1 LLHEESILATER
13 ELNKRI
19 RSIRNISQVTSA
31 LAAVSAAKAAKA
43 QHQVTATRDYAGKAY
58 EILINV
64 ASQPGVDE
72 NNSHPMLV
80 SKKEVKNSALILIT
94 GDRGLAG
101 AYNASMVSR
110 AGQFIQ
116 AITTPVSVIAVGR
129 KGRDLMIRRGYNIVA
144 SFDAI
149 PDEPSILDAS
159 AIARVAVDDFLEGK
173 VDDVFIAYTN
183 FISLVLRIPRV
194 KQLLPLKPLDLEAM
208 AVSKYVEDVSLAG
221 VAERIYDYEPSPA
234 VLLDSIVPR
243 FTELQVYQSILE
255 AKASEHS
262 ARMVAMNNATDNAAD
277 LIDYLILERNKAR
290 QTSITSE
297 ILDIVG
303 GAEAL
308 AGTG

>member
-1 LLHEESILATER
+1 LATER
-13 ELNKRI
+13 ELNNRI

-31 LAAVSAAKAAKA
+31 LAAVSAVKATKA
-43 QHQVTATRDYAGKAY
+43 QHQVMATRDYAAKAY

-72 NNSHPMLV
+72 SSSHPMLI
-80 SKKEVKNSALILIT
+80 SRSDVKNATLILLT

-101 AYNASMVSR
+101 AYNANMVAS
-110 AGQFIQ
+110 AEQFIR
-116 AITTPVSVIAVGR
+116 AITVPVSIIAVGT
-129 KGRDLMIRRGYNIVA
+129 KGRDLMIRRGYNVVA
-144 SFDAI
+144 SFEAI

-159 AIARVAVDDFLEGK
+159 AIARVAIDDFLDGK
-173 VDDVFIAYTN
+173 VDDVFIAYTD
-183 FISLVLRIPRV
+183 FINLGLRIPKV

-208 AVSKYVEDVSLAG
+208 AVSEYVEDVSLAG
-221 VAERIYDYEPSPA
+221 VAERVYDYEPEPA
-234 VLLDSIVPR
+234 VLLNSIVPS
-243 FTELQVYQSILE
+243 FTELQVYQAILE

-290 QTSITSE
+290 QSSITNE

-308 AGTG
+308 ASN

>member
-1 LLHEESILATER
+1 LATER
-13 ELNKRI
+13 ELNNRI

-31 LAAVSAAKAAKA
+31 LAAVSAVKATKA
-43 QHQVTATRDYAGKAY
+43 QHQVMATRDYAAKAY

-72 NNSHPMLV
+72 SSSHPMLI
-80 SKKEVKNSALILIT
+80 SRSDVKNATLILLT

-101 AYNASMVSR
+101 AYNANMVAS
-110 AGQFIQ
+110 AEQFIR
-116 AITTPVSVIAVGR
+116 AITVPVSIIAVGS
-129 KGRDLMIRRGYNIVA
+129 KGRDLMIRRGYNVVA
-144 SFDAI
+144 SFEAI

-159 AIARVAVDDFLEGK
+159 AIARVAIDDFLDGK
-173 VDDVFIAYTN
+173 VDDVFIAYTD
-183 FISLVLRIPRV
+183 FINLGLRIPKV

-208 AVSKYVEDVSLAG
+208 AVSEYVEDVSLAG
-221 VAERIYDYEPSPA
+221 VAERVYDYEPEPA
-234 VLLDSIVPR
+234 VLLNSIVPS
-243 FTELQVYQSILE
+243 FTELQVYQAILE

-290 QTSITSE
+290 QSSITNE

-308 AGTG
+308 ASN